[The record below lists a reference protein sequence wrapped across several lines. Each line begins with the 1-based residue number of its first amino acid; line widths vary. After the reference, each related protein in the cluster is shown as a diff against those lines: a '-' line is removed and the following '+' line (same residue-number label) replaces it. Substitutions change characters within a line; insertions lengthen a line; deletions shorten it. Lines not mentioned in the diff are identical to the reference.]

1 VPNRI
6 AAERYVTVSA
16 IELIAY
22 QLEVCRRDVSDG
34 ATRTLQNGSRSKE
47 TLSGWASPEFI
58 FPNPVTNAWPN
69 SRARSNAEAAT
80 AMISVQIRLRRGL
93 REPLPN
99 SGGRSDGSDGS
110 IEA

>member
-1 VPNRI
+1 
-6 AAERYVTVSA
+6 VTE
-16 IELIAY
+16 IDLLAY
-22 QLEVCRRDVSDG
+22 QFEVCRGDVSDG
-34 ATRTLQNGSRSKE
+34 ATRTLQNGIRSKE

-58 FPNPVTNAWPN
+58 FPNPVTNAQPN

-80 AMISVQIRLRRGL
+80 PMISVRIPLRRGL

-99 SGGRSDGSDGS
+99 SGGRSDGSDNS